1 MSSPAGQLEAVYP
14 GVDGTAVPRRVRQVL
29 VRQSIRGRAVAT
41 LMAVAIVSTLGGSG
55 VPLASA
61 NAQHLQTRAADLH
74 ARWKQ
79 MVADGVPSS
88 DLAALQ
94 AEWKAATAIKVFGAG
109 SQFWLPEGKST
120 VDRWEAQSVDI
131 WASNLRLARAGALGA
146 EQRLTTA
153 LGADSEVERKARHE
167 ALDAASTPADFITLR
182 SDWDLQTRL
191 IPIDRRIAS
200 EYSRVIGLT
209 ARAAN
214 LGIVSDPADA
224 VLVDSRNYALQDQL
238 GRLAHAE
245 RLIRSMTAVR
255 VDLGARLD
263 AATITKKAFTR
274 ATYQISL
281 ATMYGLG
288 VSAYGAR
295 VDADRKAYAAATSA
309 GQFGSITDDLN
320 QTAAAIQQALN
331 VLRSKTHI
339 VSGVSFYYQHRALSC
354 EETATSMAL
363 THQGIYLSQDQILA
377 EMGADLRPQYRD
389 ARGILRWGNPY
400 LTFVGSV
407 DGIENVTGLQAN
419 YPPLVRVARAH
430 GAKVIAYGWMP
441 AESIYAR
448 LTAGHP
454 VVVYATY
461 DWAWY
466 PRHDYLSYDARWIP
480 YIGPAQSH
488 VYTAVGV
495 KPDAVLVNDPIR
507 GQYWVG
513 KRSFEAAYSDFQE
526 AIVFA

>member
-1 MSSPAGQLEAVYP
+1 LLLRH
-14 GVDGTAVPRRVRQVL
+14 T
-29 VRQSIRGRAVAT
+29 IRGRAAAT
-41 LMAVAIVSTLGGSG
+41 LTALAIVSTLGGSG

-61 NAQHLQTRAADLH
+61 NAQHLQSRASDLH
-74 ARWKQ
+74 ARWGQ
-79 MVADGVPSS
+79 MIADGVPSS

-94 AEWKAATAIKVFGAG
+94 SEWTAATALQIFGAG

-120 VDRWEAQSVDI
+120 VDRWETQSDTI
-131 WASNLRLARAGALGA
+131 WGRNLRLARAGAVGS
-146 EQRLTTA
+146 EQRLSRA
-153 LGADSEVERKARHE
+153 LGAGSGLDRKACQE
-167 ALDAASTPADFITLR
+167 VLDAASRPADFTALR

-191 IPIDRRIAS
+191 IPIDQRIAS
-200 EYSRVIGLT
+200 EYAKVIGLM
-209 ARAAN
+209 ARAAI
-214 LGIVSDPADA
+214 LGIVNDPAGA
-224 VLVDSRNYALQDQL
+224 VLVDARNYALQDQL
-238 GRLAHAE
+238 GRLAHSE
-245 RLIRSMTAVR
+245 RLIRSMTAVQ

-263 AATITKKAFTR
+263 AATITKKAFAR
-274 ATYQISL
+274 ASSQISL
-281 ATMYGLG
+281 ATMYGMW
-288 VSAYGAR
+288 VSTYQAR
-295 VDADRKAYAAATSA
+295 VDTNREKYAAATSA
-309 GQFGSITDDLN
+309 GQFASVTADLN
-320 QTAAAIQQALN
+320 QTTAAIEQSLN
-331 VLRSKTHI
+331 VLRSQTHI
-339 VSGVSFYYQHRALSC
+339 VSGVSFYFQHRALSC

-377 EMGADLRPQYRD
+377 AIGADLRPQYRD
-389 ARGILRWGNPY
+389 SRGVLRWGNPY

-461 DWAWY
+461 DWAWH
-466 PRHDYLSYDARWIP
+466 PRHDYLSFDGRWIP
-480 YIGPAQSH
+480 FIGPAQSH

-495 KPDAVLVNDPIR
+495 RPNAVLVNDPIR